1 MLYRIVGIDPGLETG
16 ICSFTVSY
24 DGVSCVD
31 SYELDLVG
39 VGRYFEEIRIAD
51 GVQTHFAYEVANKFQ
66 ASGHMSSEVIGLMR
80 YFAAKSGVP
89 FHPVSQ
95 SGWKRLISRDILKLA
110 GLHVKGTHAKDAAG
124 IGLYTAVSSL
134 KVMQNV
140 LRPEEA

>member
-1 MLYRIVGIDPGLETG
+1 MLYRIVGVDPGLTTG
-16 ICSFTVSY
+16 VVSFTVSY

-39 VGRYFEEIRIAD
+39 VGRYFEEIRLAE

-66 ASGHMSSEVIGLMR
+66 ASGHMSSEVIGLVR
-80 YFAAKSGVP
+80 YFATKARVP
-89 FHPVSQ
+89 FHPVTQ
-95 SGWKRLISRDILKLA
+95 SGWKRLITRDILKLA

-124 IGLYTAVSSL
+124 VGLYAAVNSL
-134 KVMQNV
+134 QIMRQV